1 MKSDK
6 PTKFYSSLQEKT
18 IADYLGWSV
27 VSASGARHFEPG
39 DIKSTEWLAECK
51 THTKE
56 TDNIVIDKEVWK
68 KISNEAR
75 GKMRKPVLFVD
86 NGTQEL
92 KNTWAIF
99 PKRLYYKDDI
109 ELISPKFSESTKKIT
124 FKHSIFSKEF
134 SGNNKG
140 CLISVN
146 SDSLYI
152 VKAVTFREII
162 LESE

>member
-1 MKSDK
+1 MSDK
-6 PTKFYSSLQEKT
+6 PTKYYSSLQEKM

-39 DIKSTEWLAECK
+39 DIKSSEWLAECK

-56 TDNIVIDKEVWK
+56 TDNVVIDKEVWK
-68 KISNEAR
+68 KIANEAR

-99 PKRLYYKDDI
+99 PKRLYYNDDI
-109 ELISPKFSESTKKIT
+109 ELITPKFSESTKKIT

-134 SGNNKG
+134 SKINQG

-146 SDSLYI
+146 SDSLLV
-152 VKAVTFREII
+152 VKAIAFKELI

>member
-1 MKSDK
+1 MSDK
-6 PTKFYSSLQEKT
+6 PTKYYSSLQEKM

-27 VSASGARHFEPG
+27 VTASGARHFEPG
-39 DIKSTEWLAECK
+39 DIKSSEWLAECK

-56 TDNIVIDKEVWK
+56 TDNVVIDKEVWK
-68 KISNEAR
+68 KIANEAR

-99 PKRLYYKDDI
+99 PKRLYYHDDI
-109 ELISPKFSESTKKIT
+109 ELITPKFRDSIKKIT
-124 FKHSIFSKEF
+124 FKHSIFFKEF
-134 SGNNKG
+134 SKINQG
-140 CLISVN
+140 CLIPVN
-146 SDSLYI
+146 SDSLII
-152 VKAVTFREII
+152 VKAIAFKELI